1 MDLVYMRDTIE
12 KMPKFHQVAILRIF
26 NENDKVI
33 LSENRNG
40 IHINLTEMDQDVLSK
55 VEDYVQYVITQE
67 SALDQDEKE
76 KETIKNTYF
85 S

>member
-1 MDLVYMRDTIE
+1 MRDTIE

-26 NENDKVI
+26 NESDKVI

-40 IHINLTEMDQDVLSK
+40 IHINLSEMEDDVIKK
-55 VEDYVQYVITQE
+55 VQEYVQYVITQE
-67 SALDQDEKE
+67 TTLDQDEKE
-76 KETIKNTYF
+76 KESIKNTYF